1 MISLCSR
8 NAARPLNAVAHA
20 SLRAAHRP
28 LCDRPPFF
36 VARSS
41 LSSIEHVVLWMQE
54 NRPFD
59 FYYGTMKGVR
69 GFSDRTAVK
78 LPSGRPMFYQPINKN
93 LSQYM
98 LPWHADPSTT
108 SSICMSAP
116 VSLAR
121 TPPKT
126 SACPKLSSQTRTLTP

>member
-28 LCDRPPFF
+28 PCDRPPFF
-36 VARSS
+36 GARSS

-78 LPSGRPMFYQPINKN
+78 LPSGRPI
-93 LSQYM
+93 
-98 LPWHADPSTT
+98 
-108 SSICMSAP
+108 
-116 VSLAR
+116 V
-121 TPPKT
+121 
-126 SACPKLSSQTRTLTP
+126 